1 MTHIPSDNSPE
12 ILVIG
17 EVLFDL
23 FPDYRRLG
31 GAPFNFAVHM
41 QRFGF
46 EPLFMSRIGKDDNGR
61 EIEES
66 MHQMG
71 LKQDL
76 LQKDSNLPT
85 GFVSV
90 TVDSQGVP
98 KFDIYKNVAY
108 DNLDY
113 TQAIDNVMRQQ
124 IRLIYF
130 GTLIQRTPKGF
141 ENVQRI
147 LNKRH
152 SATLA
157 FCDLNF
163 RKGCY
168 NREVVLAS
176 LKQADILK
184 LNQEE
189 LKEVGDFL
197 NASDDTETIITHLL
211 KEYQIKAIAVTRGSE
226 GSEWFDADH
235 HYRSSSVKVDRM
247 IDTVGAGDAFAA
259 AAAAG
264 YLKHWPVDQTLNAAN
279 QFAAHTC
286 GVKGAL
292 PADDRLYENFNN
304 IPLKQG

>member
-1 MTHIPSDNSPE
+1 MTHIPSDTSPE
-12 ILVIG
+12 VLVIG

-23 FPDYRRLG
+23 FPEYRRMG

-46 EPLFMSRIGKDDNGR
+46 ETLFVSRIGNDENGR
-61 EIEES
+61 EIENA

-71 LKQDL
+71 LRPDF
-76 LQKDSNLPT
+76 LQKDPALPT

-90 TVDSQGVP
+90 TLDSQGVP

-113 TQAIDNVMRQQ
+113 THALDNVMSQP
-124 IRLIYF
+124 IKLIYF

-141 ENVQRI
+141 EIVQRI
-147 LNKRH
+147 LNKRN

-163 RKGCY
+163 REGCY

-176 LKQADILK
+176 LKQTDILK
-184 LNQEE
+184 LNREE
-189 LKEVGDFL
+189 LKEVGSFL
-197 NASDDTETIITHLL
+197 NASDDTKKIITHLRQ
-211 KEYQIKAIAVTRGSE
+211 EYQIKTIVVTHGSE
-226 GSEWFDADH
+226 GGEWFDADH
-235 HYRSSSVKVDRM
+235 HYQTSSATVDKM
-247 IDTVGAGDAFAA
+247 ADTVGAGDAFAA
-259 AAAAG
+259 ATATG

-279 QFAAHTC
+279 QFAAQTC

-292 PADDRLYENFNN
+292 PADERLYENFNN